1 MDVKAYLSILR
12 IGDYRLLWSALVL
25 NLLGDGATY
34 AALAWI
40 TLEKAGAAGLG
51 VLGVCLTLPVI
62 AGGAIVGPLLD
73 RFSRRKLF
81 IYDSIFR
88 GAVVALIPVLA
99 VAGVLE
105 AWHLYVVALVYGLL
119 KIIPLAGTPAVLPE
133 LVPAD
138 KLQAAS
144 GLEATA
150 MGAAN
155 VLGPPIGAGLIALF
169 GAPNVLVLDAATY
182 LLFAFLISRIKAPLA
197 RPEPSS
203 EAGSQQRKPGWT
215 PVFLLIV
222 RDRFLLVLTLSFG
235 AFNVSAGALVV
246 AIPWLTKFE
255 FGSGPGVLGL
265 MLAVMAAGELIGS
278 LVSGAVE
285 TSERQMLR
293 IGVLQLLSGA
303 VLFLLIPTA
312 LPWILL
318 GLALNGILSAPMTV
332 LGGVVR
338 MTRVPNEMRG
348 RAMTLMR
355 TVMAGALP
363 AGSALGGVLL
373 SGSHYTGL
381 IFVVAALATAPG
393 VLTVV
398 LFRNTPFRLEVTA
411 ADDQRAQRDSDPDD
425 AGTVPAA
432 S

>member
-1 MDVKAYLSILR
+1 MKAYLAILR

-62 AGGAIVGPLLD
+62 LGGAVVGPLLD

-81 IYDSIFR
+81 IYDSVFR
-88 GAVVALIPVLA
+88 GFVVALIPLLA
-99 VAGVLE
+99 AMDALQT
-105 AWHLYVVALVYGLL
+105 WNLYGVALIYGLL

-133 LVPAD
+133 LVPED

-144 GLEATA
+144 GLESTA

-155 VLGPPIGAGLIALF
+155 VVGPAIGAALIAAF
-169 GAPNVLVLDAATY
+169 GAPYVLVLDSVTY
-182 LLFAFLISRIKAPLA
+182 LVFAFLISRIKAPMG
-197 RPEPSS
+197 RPEPVAASDAQ
-203 EAGSQQRKPGWT
+203 EARPGWA
-215 PVFLLIV
+215 PVFRLIV

-235 AFNVSAGALVV
+235 AFNVSAGALIV
-246 AIPWLTKFE
+246 ALPWLAKFE
-255 FGSGPGVLGL
+255 FDSGPGILGL

-278 LVSGAVE
+278 LVSGAVK

-303 VLFLLIPTA
+303 VLFLLLPSA

-338 MTRVPNEMRG
+338 MTRVPNAMRG

-355 TVMAGALP
+355 TVMAGSLP
-363 AGSALGGVLL
+363 AGSALGGFLL
-373 SGSHYTGL
+373 DDSHYSAL
-381 IFVVAALATAPG
+381 ILVVAALAAAPG
-393 VLTVV
+393 VLTVL
-398 LFRNTPFRLEVTA
+398 LFLRTPFRLGVTA
-411 ADDQRAQRDSDPDD
+411 ADDQRARRGSDLDSD
-425 AGTVPAA
+425 AVHAT

>member
-1 MDVKAYLSILR
+1 MNLLR

-40 TLEKAGAAGLG
+40 TLGKAGAAGLG

-62 AGGAIVGPLLD
+62 VGGAVVGPLLD

-81 IYDSIFR
+81 IYDSVFR
-88 GAVVALIPVLA
+88 GAVVALIPLLA
-99 VAGVLE
+99 VSGALAV
-105 AWHLYVVALVYGLL
+105 WHLYAVALVYGLL

-155 VLGPPIGAGLIALF
+155 VLGPAIGAGLITAF
-169 GAPNVLVLDAATY
+169 GAPNVLLLDAATY
-182 LLFAFLISRIKAPLA
+182 LLFALLISRIKAPLA
-197 RPEPSS
+197 RPEPSGDGAA
-203 EAGSQQRKPGWT
+203 EAGKPGWA

-246 AIPWLTKFE
+246 AIPWLARYE
-255 FGSGPGVLGL
+255 FHSGPGVLGL

-285 TSERQMLR
+285 TSEKQMLR

-318 GLALNGILSAPMTV
+318 GLALNGVLSAPMTV

-338 MTRVPNEMRG
+338 MTRVPDEMRG

-363 AGSALGGVLL
+363 AGSALGGMLL
-373 SGSHYTGL
+373 SGSDYHAL
-381 IFVVAALATAPG
+381 IFGVAALATAPG
-393 VLTVV
+393 LLTVV
-398 LFRNTPFRLEVTA
+398 LFRRTPFRLGVTA
-411 ADDQRAQRDSDPDD
+411 ADDQRAERGPDPD
-425 AGTVPAA
+425 AETVPAT

>member
-1 MDVKAYLSILR
+1 MNVKAYLDLLR

-34 AALAWI
+34 AAMAWI
-40 TLEKAGAAGLG
+40 TVERAGAAGLG

-62 AGGAIVGPLLD
+62 LGGAVVGPLLD

-81 IYDSIFR
+81 IYDSVFR
-88 GAVVALIPVLA
+88 GAVVALIPLLA
-99 VAGVLE
+99 WIGALE
-105 AWHLYVVALVYGLL
+105 QWHLYAVAVVYGLL

-133 LVPAD
+133 LVPGE

-155 VLGPPIGAGLIALF
+155 VVGPALGALLIAAF
-169 GAPNVLVLDAATY
+169 DAPSVLLLDAVTY
-182 LLFAFLISRIKAPLA
+182 LIFALLISRIKAPMG
-197 RPEPSS
+197 RPEPTG
-203 EAGSQQRKPGWT
+203 ETGTRQKPGWA
-215 PVFLLIV
+215 PVFKLIV
-222 RDRFLLVLTLSFG
+222 RDRFLLVLTLSFA

-246 AIPWLTKFE
+246 ALPWLAKFE
-255 FGSGPGVLGL
+255 FHSGPGVLGL
-265 MLAVMAAGELIGS
+265 MLAVLAAGELIGS
-278 LVSGAVE
+278 LVSGAVQ
-285 TSERQMLR
+285 TSEKQMLR

-303 VLFLLIPTA
+303 VLFLLVPTS

-338 MTRVPNEMRG
+338 MTRVPNQMRG

-355 TVMAGALP
+355 TLMAGALP
-363 AGSALGGVLL
+363 AGSAVGGVLL

-381 IFVVAALATAPG
+381 VLGVAALAAAPG

-398 LFRNTPFRLEVTA
+398 LFRNTAFRLGVTA
-411 ADDQRAQRDSDPDD
+411 GEQQDS
-425 AGTVPAA
+425 VPAT

>member
-1 MDVKAYLSILR
+1 MKAYLAILR

-40 TLEKAGAAGLG
+40 TLGKAGAAGLG

-62 AGGAIVGPLLD
+62 LGGAVVGPLLD

-81 IYDSIFR
+81 IYDSVFR
-88 GAVVALIPVLA
+88 GFVVALIPLLA
-99 VAGVLE
+99 MADALQT
-105 AWHLYVVALVYGLL
+105 WHLYVVALIYGLL

-133 LVPAD
+133 LVPED

-144 GLEATA
+144 GLESTA

-155 VLGPPIGAGLIALF
+155 VLGPAIGAGLITAF
-169 GAPNVLVLDAATY
+169 GAPYVLVLDAVTY
-182 LLFAFLISRIKAPLA
+182 LVFAFLISRIKAPMG
-197 RPEPSS
+197 RPEPV
-203 EAGSQQRKPGWT
+203 AAPGTKDARPGWT
-215 PVFLLIV
+215 PVLRLIV
-222 RDRFLLVLTLSFG
+222 RDRFLLVLTLAFG
-235 AFNVSAGALVV
+235 AFNVSAGALIV
-246 AIPWLTKFE
+246 ALPWLAKFE
-255 FGSGPGVLGL
+255 FGGGPGILGL

-303 VLFLLIPTA
+303 VLFLLLPTA

-338 MTRVPNEMRG
+338 MTRVPSAMRG

-373 SGSHYTGL
+373 SGSHYSAL
-381 IFVVAALATAPG
+381 ILVVSALAAAPG
-393 VLTVV
+393 VLTVL
-398 LFRNTPFRLEVTA
+398 LFRRTPFRLGVTA
-411 ADDQRAQRDSDPDD
+411 ADDQHAKRGSDLDPD
-425 AGTVPAA
+425 AVHAA

>member
-1 MDVKAYLSILR
+1 MKAYLAILR

-62 AGGAIVGPLLD
+62 LGGAFVGPLLD

-81 IYDSIFR
+81 IYDSVFR
-88 GAVVALIPVLA
+88 GFVVASIPLLA
-99 VAGVLE
+99 AMDSLHT
-105 AWHLYVVALVYGLL
+105 WNLYAVALVYGLL

-133 LVPAD
+133 LVPED

-144 GLEATA
+144 GLESTA

-155 VLGPPIGAGLIALF
+155 VVGPAIGAALIAAF
-169 GAPNVLVLDAATY
+169 GAPYVLVLDAVTY
-182 LLFAFLISRIKAPLA
+182 LVFAFLISRIKAPMD
-197 RPEPSS
+197 RPEPVATSDAA
-203 EAGSQQRKPGWT
+203 EARPGWA
-215 PVFLLIV
+215 PVFRLIV

-235 AFNVSAGALVV
+235 AFNVSAGALIV
-246 AIPWLTKFE
+246 ALPWLAKFQ
-255 FGSGPGVLGL
+255 FDSGPGILGL

-278 LVSGAVE
+278 LVSGAAQ

-303 VLFLLIPTA
+303 VLFLLLPSA

-338 MTRVPNEMRG
+338 MTRVPNAMRG

-373 SGSHYTGL
+373 SGSHYNAL
-381 IFVVAALATAPG
+381 ILVVAALAAAPG
-393 VLTVV
+393 VLTVL
-398 LFRNTPFRLEVTA
+398 LFRRTPFRLGVTA
-411 ADDQRAQRDSDPDD
+411 ADDQRAQRGPDLDSD
-425 AGTVPAA
+425 AVHAT

>member
-1 MDVKAYLSILR
+1 MKAYLAILQLR
-12 IGDYRLLWSALVL
+12 DYRLLWSALVL
-25 NLLGDGATY
+25 NLLGDGASY

-40 TLEKAGAAGLG
+40 TLDKAGAAGLG

-62 AGGAIVGPLLD
+62 VGGAFVGPLLD

-81 IYDSIFR
+81 ISDSVFR
-88 GAVVALIPVLA
+88 GFVVALVPLLA
-99 VAGVLE
+99 LAGALHV
-105 AWHLYVVALVYGLL
+105 WVLYVVALVYGLL

-133 LVPAD
+133 LVPED

-155 VLGPPIGAGLIALF
+155 VVGPALGALLITAF
-169 GAPNVLVLDAATY
+169 GAQNVLLLDAATY
-182 LLFAFLISRIKAPLA
+182 FAFALLISMIDAPLA
-197 RPEPSS
+197 RPEPTGDAVG
-203 EAGSQQRKPGWT
+203 EKPGWK
-215 PVFLLIV
+215 PVFRLV
-222 RDRFLLVLTLSFG
+222 TRDRFLLVLTLSFG

-246 AIPWLTKFE
+246 ALPWLAKDE
-255 FGSGPGVLGL
+255 FHGGPGVLGL

-278 LVSGAVE
+278 LVSGAAK
-285 TSERQMLR
+285 TSEKQMLR
-293 IGVLQLLSGA
+293 IGALQLLSGA
-303 VLFLLIPTA
+303 VLFLLVPKA
-312 LPWILL
+312 LPFILI
-318 GLALNGILSAPMTV
+318 GLVLNGILSAPMTV

-338 MTRVPNEMRG
+338 MTRVPNAMRG

-373 SGSHYTGL
+373 SGDHYSLL
-381 IFVVAALATAPG
+381 ILVVASLAVLPGALT
-393 VLTVV
+393 LF
-398 LFRNTPFRLEVTA
+398 LFRNLAFQLGVTA
-411 ADDQRAQRDSDPDD
+411 ADDQRAQRDSDPDAD
-425 AGTVPAA
+425 AVPAG

>member
-1 MDVKAYLSILR
+1 MKAYLAILR

-34 AALAWI
+34 AALAWL
-40 TLEKAGAAGLG
+40 TLEEAGAAGLG

-62 AGGAIVGPLLD
+62 LGGAIVGPLLD

-81 IYDSIFR
+81 IYDSVFR
-88 GAVVALIPVLA
+88 GFVVGLIPLLA
-99 VAGVLE
+99 FTDALHV
-105 AWHLYVVALVYGLL
+105 WHLYVVALVYGLL

-133 LVPAD
+133 LVPED

-144 GLEATA
+144 GLESTA

-155 VLGPPIGAGLIALF
+155 VIGPALGALMITAW
-169 GAPNVLVLDAATY
+169 GAPNVLILDAATY

-197 RPEPSS
+197 RPEQTAP
-203 EAGSQQRKPGWT
+203 AGDKNARPGWG
-215 PVFLLIV
+215 PVFRLIT

-246 AIPWLTKFE
+246 ALPWLAKFE
-255 FGSGPGVLGL
+255 FHSGPGVLGL
-265 MLAVMAAGELIGS
+265 MLAVMAIGELVGS
-278 LVSGAVE
+278 LVSGAVQ
-285 TSERQMLR
+285 TSEKQMLR

-303 VLFLLIPTA
+303 VLFLLVPTA

-318 GLALNGILSAPMTV
+318 GLVLNGILSAPMTV

-355 TVMAGALP
+355 TVMAGSLP
-363 AGSALGGVLL
+363 AGSALGGFLL
-373 SGSHYTGL
+373 SGSHYTTL
-381 IFVVAALATAPG
+381 IFVVAALAAAPG

-398 LFRNTPFRLEVTA
+398 LFRNMPFRLGVTA
-411 ADDQRAQRDSDPDD
+411 ADDQRAKSSSDPD
-425 AGTVPAA
+425 TVPSA